1 MIGKLDHQ
9 TQLHERNASNKENS
23 SPVTPFFL
31 FEARRTNG
39 VAGEGRNTPFSL
51 LWSLKPNLNASAPV
65 VETEPKT
72 ETETEPN
79 EPKLS
84 ELLRMPEDLRAAGWR
99 MSTAGGLEGSRRTFR
114 AKNKLIQLSSP
125 LMDSPELAIDAA
137 RRLLAG
143 ETPIVSAEGVVTWKP
158 TSRADETARM
168 IARKQIDGP
177 SRNSRTVFDQVK
189 LEELAASIRE
199 HGILE
204 PLLVRPKGDRF
215 EVVFGERRLRAGDMA
230 ALQELPCRVRELN
243 DQQVDELQTIEN
255 DQREDLNPIER
266 GNGYIHLLEAHG
278 HTTESLAKVVGKSQT
293 YVCDQIKLAKLPPI
307 AREALLA
314 GSLPISTAIL
324 IARVPNSTKRQ
335 RAAERIISPG
345 YGSTL
350 LSFRDAKYVIER
362 EFSTQL
368 KGAPFDRDD
377 ATLLPAAGPC
387 NTCPKL
393 TGNNRVEFPDGR
405 ADICTDPQCFNA
417 KIAAHNT
424 RTRNKAK
431 ETGLKVLPTSQ
442 CKRIFS
448 RYSGDADQ
456 LTHDAPYIDLAEQ
469 CQLDTK
475 KTKRSYKQ
483 LLEGEIEP
491 VLAINPKTHRG
502 RLLVEKTVAA
512 KVLKEKHKIVIQVE
526 KPRSTKTN
534 AASAEKQQRDRAIFE
549 RATQLAAAEI
559 AHQAEIET
567 GPPSRK
573 RALNEFARLM
583 FRNSLEFTGGE
594 PAEVIATQL
603 NLLPRSAKEP
613 SFQFKKQ
620 ATEKFAKR
628 ASAPQ
633 LFGLILEV
641 QFLDGNYGAT
651 KLSEQQIEILKLF
664 PRVGPFEKYLDEARK
679 ELIPITTTKGS
690 AKTTARK

>member
-1 MIGKLDHQ
+1 
-9 TQLHERNASNKENS
+9 
-23 SPVTPFFL
+23 
-31 FEARRTNG
+31 
-39 VAGEGRNTPFSL
+39 
-51 LWSLKPNLNASAPV
+51 
-65 VETEPKT
+65 
-72 ETETEPN
+72 
-79 EPKLS
+79 
-84 ELLRMPEDLRAAGWR
+84 MPDDLRTAGWR
-99 MSTAGGLEGSRRTFR
+99 MYTAGGLEGSPRTFR

-125 LMDSPELAIDAA
+125 LTDSPELAIDAA

-158 TSRADETARM
+158 TSRADETARL

-177 SRNSRTVFDQVK
+177 ARNSRTVFDQVK
-189 LEELAASIRE
+189 LQELADSIRE

-230 ALQELPCRVRELN
+230 GLEELPCRVRELT
-243 DQQVDELQTIEN
+243 DQKVDELQTIEN

-266 GNGYIHLLEAHG
+266 GNGYIHLQEAHG

-324 IARVPNSTKRQ
+324 IARVPNDKKRQ
-335 RAAERIISPG
+335 RAAERIINPG

-387 NTCPKL
+387 TTCPKL

-405 ADICTDPQCFNA
+405 ADICTDPPCFNA
-417 KIAAHNT
+417 KIAAHNA

-431 ETGLKVLPTSQ
+431 ENGLKVLPTSQ
-442 CKRIFS
+442 CKRLFS
-448 RYSGDADQ
+448 RFSGDNDE
-456 LTHDAPYIDLAEQ
+456 LTRDAPYIDLSEQ

-475 KTKRSYKQ
+475 KNKRSYKQ

-491 VLAINPKTHRG
+491 VLAINPRTHRG

-512 KVLKEKHKIVIQVE
+512 KVLKEKHKIIIQAE
-526 KPRSTKTN
+526 KPRTPTKPN
-534 AASAEKQQRDRAIFE
+534 AAAAAKQELERAVFE

-559 AHQAEIET
+559 ARQAEIET
-567 GPPSRK
+567 GPPTRK
-573 RALNEFARLM
+573 RALNQFARLM
-583 FRNSLEFTGGE
+583 FRTSLEFSGGE

-603 NLLPRSAKEP
+603 NLVPRSDKEP
-613 SFQFKKQ
+613 SFQFALK
-620 ATEKFAKR
+620 ATEKFAER
-628 ASAPQ
+628 ATAPQ
-633 LFGLILEV
+633 LFGLILEM
-641 QFLDGNYGAT
+641 QFLEGNYRAT
-651 KLSEQQIEILKLF
+651 KLSEQQTEILQLF
-664 PRVGPFEKYLDEARK
+664 PRVGPFKKYLDLARE
-679 ELIPITTTKGS
+679 ELSPNPSTTTRG
-690 AKTTARK
+690 KTKEKR